1 MNNKQ
6 LAGNILS
13 GAIYAIT
20 SLIGLAAFL
29 YPFWLPSITPAG
41 MAAHSAD
48 APLVLTALVGL
59 CFVALL
65 LEAQQGAANAKMIAL
80 LGVLVAINSLLRLAE
95 VALPGPGGFSPIFF
109 LIILAGY
116 VFGAR
121 FGFLMGALTV
131 LVSAIITGG
140 VGPWLP
146 YQMFTAGWLG
156 LSAPLCRPLI
166 RLLSGHN
173 RRREIVVL
181 MFFGGLWGLVYG
193 AIMNIWFW
201 PFASGPVEQY
211 WQPGIGLAEALQRYL
226 AFYVLTSLAWDV
238 MGSVGTMAL
247 MAVFGS
253 ATLRALRRFQSRFSF
268 DYRAVPGASRQ
279 AGDLDAA
286 SQRRSLP
293 GYGETEVLR

>member
-1 MNNKQ
+1 VINKQ
-6 LAGNILS
+6 LAGTILS
-13 GAIYAIT
+13 GAIYAIS
-20 SLIGLAAFL
+20 SLIGLIAFF
-29 YPFWLPSITPAG
+29 YPFWLPSIAPAG
-41 MAAHSAD
+41 MAAHAAD

-80 LGVLVAINSLLRLAE
+80 LGVLVAMNALLRFAE

-121 FGFLMGALTV
+121 FGFLMGALTL
-131 LVSAIITGG
+131 LVSALITGG

-166 RLLSGHN
+166 RLMGGYN
-173 RRREIVVL
+173 RRREIAVL
-181 MFFGGLWGLVYG
+181 MIFGGLWGLIYG

-201 PFASGPVEQY
+201 PFASGPIEQY
-211 WQPGIGLAEALQRYL
+211 WQPGIGPAETLQRYL

-238 MGSVGTMAL
+238 MGSIGTMAL

-253 ATLRALRRFQSRFSF
+253 ASLRALRRFQSRFSF
-268 DYRAVPGASRQ
+268 DYRAIPATPRHSGEI
-279 AGDLDAA
+279 DAA
-286 SQRRSLP
+286 GQRHAIP
-293 GYGETEVLR
+293 GYGETEVLH